1 MQTSGRGRKG
11 GRQTVKWEE
20 RVQFKR
26 PIQNTIRRNL
36 LARGQWRVPTR
47 LHLNTQR
54 RSRLENPNPN
64 KRKTLFG
71 RVLLIG
77 WIRPETTGLKNEIDV
92 NVHRKKKKK
101 RKKVDWSW
109 LGGSSLHLR
118 HGVFPTA
125 RQWPSLSLC
134 YSFLIDWDAAS
145 LQGRRRRRRKRRI
158 KGEEE
163 EEDEEEERGA
173 GEWDRAHQ
181 QWMYSILPHGA
192 APVFFSPRFHFNTHH
207 YKNRFLWKDR
217 LSLSLL

>member
-1 MQTSGRGRKG
+1 MDSSRDHRLKERNRCKRSQ
-11 GRQTVKWEE
+11 EE
-20 RVQFKR
+20 KEEEEEEEEGWL
-26 PIQNTIRRNL
+26 I
-36 LARGQWRVPTR
+36 LAWG
-47 LHLNTQR
+47 
-54 RSRLENPNPN
+54 
-64 KRKTLFG
+64 
-71 RVLLIG
+71 VL
-77 WIRPETTGLKNEIDV
+77 PSSSP
-92 NVHRKKKKK
+92 
-101 RKKVDWSW
+101 WSISHCPAMA
-109 LGGSSLHLR
+109 L
-118 HGVFPTA
+118 
-125 RQWPSLSLC
+125 SLSLC

-217 LSLSLL
+217 LSLSLSFKLIKI